1 MELEREGKTKVC
13 NSRRK
18 KIIKIGM
25 KIDEIDKKEKIIET
39 KG

>member
-18 KIIKIGM
+18 KIIKIRM
-25 KIDEIDKKEKIIET
+25 KIDEIEKKEKIIET